1 MLTRNLV
8 YTAVTR
14 AERLCVLVTEPG
26 ALPHALTRVDAA
38 HRRTRLRELVAG
50 VGRPA

>member
-14 AERLCVLVTEPG
+14 AERLCVLVTEPS

-38 HRRTRLRELVAG
+38 HRHTRLCALVSE
-50 VGRPA
+50 PAAA